1 MPKPKQNNF
10 FRTFSQTTSQLVGT
24 PTAFFLA
31 IAIVVIWAK
40 TGPLFHFSDTWQLM
54 INTSTSI
61 ITFLM
66 VFLIQSTQGRDAK
79 AMHLKLDELIHAL
92 NDARDKLVNVED
104 GSDEEIE
111 SLSQEFQQL
120 HKHIN
125 EDKQADK

>member
-1 MPKPKQNNF
+1 MPKPKQNTF

-31 IAIVVIWAK
+31 VAIVVIWAT
-40 TGPLFHFSDTWQLM
+40 TGPLFHFSDTWQLV
-54 INTSTSI
+54 INTSTTI

-66 VFLIQSTQGRDAK
+66 VFLIQSTQNRDAK

-92 NDARDKLVNVED
+92 NDARDKLVDVED

-120 HKHIN
+120 HKHMN
-125 EDKQADK
+125 EDKQVDK